1 MFINKTLEKTRETVN
16 FSPLKMPT
24 DVHQNS
30 HSTRLKMVRQAV
42 SEGNSETSSFVSF
55 GVFLKFFCN
64 YSCNKNS
71 ADYMLVIELRSAERI
86 AQAQV

>member
-1 MFINKTLEKTRETVN
+1 
-16 FSPLKMPT
+16 
-24 DVHQNS
+24 
-30 HSTRLKMVRQAV
+30 MVRQAV

-64 YSCNKNS
+64 YSWNKNS